1 MVPHPQFPD
10 LVEEAMALPEGQQMA
25 SRELLPG
32 SPQEPTLMANC
43 APVKDEGGQI
53 IGTVT
58 VLRDITELK
67 ELDKAKS
74 TFVSLVAHELRAPL
88 AAVEG
93 YLDVIL
99 EGIGADDPKKIQKIL
114 ERSRERT
121 RGLLALIDDLL
132 AISRMQTGRLAKEK
146 EKLSLSPLLKEV
158 GELMRGEALA
168 REISLEMDLPED
180 LALVSANR
188 EDLIRVFTN
197 LLDNAIK
204 YNRRGGRVL
213 IRARKDEGFIG
224 VEIQDTGIG
233 MAKKDLDQIFDEF
246 YRVKTKETRSI
257 PGTGLGLAIA
267 KRIVEAHNGQIEVES
282 KQHAG
287 STFRVLL
294 PI

>member
-1 MVPHPQFPD
+1 
-10 LVEEAMALPEGQQMA
+10 
-25 SRELLPG
+25 
-32 SPQEPTLMANC
+32 
-43 APVKDEGGQI
+43 
-53 IGTVT
+53 
-58 VLRDITELK
+58 LK

-168 REISLEMDLPED
+168 REISLEMELPED

-188 EDLIRVFTN
+188 EDLFRVFTN

-233 MAKKDLDQIFDEF
+233 IAKKDLDQIFDEF

-282 KQHAG
+282 KPHEG